1 MDARRNPHVE
11 QRIFDYTLVW
21 LQAATL
27 TSLNNSRVAASGMS
41 NTIVERRISC
51 PFCAESMHV
60 LLDLSAGDQ
69 SYIEDCQVCC
79 QPMQVSF
86 VLLDIQ
92 RNDLDAQ
99 CRNGDNISLRVEC
112 GA

>member
-1 MDARRNPHVE
+1 MK
-11 QRIFDYTLVW
+11 Y
-21 LQAATL
+21 
-27 TSLNNSRVAASGMS
+27 SGQTE
-41 NTIVERRISC
+41 NVIVERRISC
-51 PFCAESMHV
+51 PFCAESMFI

-86 VLLDIQ
+86 VLLDLP
-92 RNDLDAQ
+92 DHGMDAQ
-99 CRNGDNISLRVEC
+99 SENADSISLQVEC